1 MKIDKEKIEQ
11 IAHLARL
18 ELTEEEKQS
27 MAKDFENIL
36 EWMDQLKEIDTTQT
50 SPLIHMHKGVN
61 IYRKDVAENQLS
73 RDEGLFNAPLKNE
86 EYFKVPKVIE

>member
-50 SPLIHMHKGVN
+50 EPLIHMHKGVN
-61 IYRKDVAENQLS
+61 IYRKDEAEIHLS
-73 RDEGLFNAPLKNE
+73 REEGLLNAPLKNE